1 MIHSTASPEPMTD
14 HSQLAAGSLQLIPV
28 AAGIL
33 VRDDRILICQRHRS
47 DRYGLQWE
55 FPGGKVGNQE
65 TGEQALRR
73 ELDEELAVDAEI
85 GVEVYRVRHLY
96 PDRYVEVVFF
106 RVDSFRPEP
115 RNQVFEA
122 IAWVRRDELGAYR
135 FLDADRDL
143 VGRIARG
150 EII

>member
-1 MIHSTASPEPMTD
+1 MTD
-14 HSQLAAGSLQLIPV
+14 DSHLTTGNLQLIPV

-33 VRDDRILICQRHRS
+33 VRDERILICQRHRS

-55 FPGGKVGNQE
+55 FPGGKVGSGE
-65 TGEQALRR
+65 TPDQALRR
-73 ELDEELAVDAEI
+73 ELEEELAIQAEI
-85 GVEVYRVRHLY
+85 GPEVSRVRHLY

-106 RVDSFRPEP
+106 RVDSFAPEP

-122 IAWVRRDELGAYR
+122 IAWAGRDELPAYR
-135 FLDADRDL
+135 FLDADREL
-143 VGRIARG
+143 VQLIARG